1 MTRSRGEG
9 RRATVV
15 LALIVMV
22 AAVMT
27 AVAGARD
34 AAATATEP
42 ASAVGTRVASHDSA
56 EVARTVE
63 RFHQAIARGDSAL
76 ALSLLAADAV
86 ILESGDRESLAEYR
100 AHHLPA
106 DIAFSQAVKE
116 VRTPLQVT
124 VRGDAAWAI
133 GTGTSQGTFR
143 GRPVNS
149 ASAELMVL
157 TRTTRGW
164 RIAVIHWSSHKRST

>member
-1 MTRSRGEG
+1 M
-9 RRATVV
+9 VF
-15 LALIVMV
+15 ALIVTV
-22 AAVMT
+22 AAVIP
-27 AVAGARD
+27 AVAGAQGAVAK
-34 AAATATEP
+34 AAAP
-42 ASAVGTRVASHDSA
+42 PSAIGKRVASPDSA

-63 RFHQAIARGDSAL
+63 RFHQSIARGDSAM

-86 ILESGDRESLAEYR
+86 ILESGSRESLAEYR
-100 AHHLPA
+100 SHHLPA

-133 GTGTSQGTFR
+133 GTGASQGTFR
-143 GRPVNS
+143 GRSVNS

-157 TRTTRGW
+157 TRTTSGW